1 VTYIPLQCLAFVCR
15 AMEALGESVPWEM
28 QCRYRL
34 FYKVKTVLATTSPN
48 NAHWLSEMGKCV
60 ENLVR

>member
-1 VTYIPLQCLAFVCR
+1 
-15 AMEALGESVPWEM
+15 MEALGESVPWEM